1 MADFSAGGRG
11 GVVALSCC
19 EFIEVTKALR
29 RRVVPSLHTPS
40 WTLFHPTLSLARSLA
55 HSLTRARARALSLS
69 LSLAARGYA
78 IVRES

>member
-40 WTLFHPTLSLARSLA
+40 WTLYHPTLSLSLSLSIARSLA
-55 HSLTRARARALSLS
+55 RARARSLS